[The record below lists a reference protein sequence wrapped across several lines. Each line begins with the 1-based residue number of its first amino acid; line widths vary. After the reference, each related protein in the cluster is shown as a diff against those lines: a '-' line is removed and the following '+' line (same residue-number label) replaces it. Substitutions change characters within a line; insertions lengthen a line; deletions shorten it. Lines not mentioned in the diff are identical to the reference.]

1 MVSALLAGSF
11 SLTAF
16 ANNHEIPYRT
26 QATLSDAFDVTANDL
41 GVNYIDP
48 DRWYQLEVGD
58 AQGTDMVLVQLRD
71 YETGRL
77 YLKAVPQA
85 LLNIANATSANPDN
99 PNPSLTSSLWRIKVE
114 KKDAGTFMYRFT
126 NKETGYQLTYNCADA
141 TEVELNDLNDGA
153 LQGGKATLPTGT
165 IKSDVDLW
173 RWYTTDRKTSGSFD
187 VAKLYT
193 FNHTRDKVI
202 GLALNNQN
210 EVVLV
215 DIPYEDLNS
224 TNDEEMVANYN
235 ILQLTV
241 RNAGAR
247 VLTAADINSMIDA
260 DGSWDPVN
268 GRTLPN
274 KGAADFVGVI
284 RDISNDLTSGEYIAE
299 TSLATGIDQ
308 STVYWGY
315 NILLNKKGT
324 SKYFMVATDETYE
337 NDKLPGEYAF
347 LKVLDADYQKLTTDN
362 VAAPAT
368 NTAEAIDPLKARYHW
383 KVTYYPTPDSLA
395 FEPLN
400 ASIIGNK
407 DKTDGTSWL
416 ETPLATKNLAL
427 DMYYNTINA
436 GVAHTSASGNQGV
449 ATATTNCNHTKGAFV
464 PVALTDANR
473 SPYGIDN
480 TEVLSVSTPMNTIAP
495 VQHVGKF
502 GKPVLTDIPASM
514 GVKIQF
520 KHLYTP
526 LKRATIENGLY
537 FITIQVDPKNK
548 TDYRKNGMNLVYN
561 MWGQLMY
568 DEQDDYQ
575 KYLDMP
581 ATQWVVKQDE
591 CNYDG
596 TGTPYVSIYNREYGD
611 QLNYP
616 AFYGQLYVEPGT
628 KNYYIIN
635 HKDYNNRSDVKG
647 KFADNLFSC
656 GDTIHFTNIKDIA
669 PAVLADTYVG
679 YKHFDPANLAYE
691 TWSVKYLDTPE
702 YGEPNT
708 DKYLNINL
716 TDKYLNIA
724 DTQSKDFEVE
734 AVREYAYGYTIAG
747 LAPLKRTAYVLKV
760 RDTNLIDNG
769 WLYVG
774 VQDDPNGN
782 PYYQMVHLKDV
793 DGKNIKL
800 AKFYFKADQ
809 VTVDDEPAYAL
820 IDITGWNAKTG
831 DLKENWITTL
841 EDLNA
846 ENVYDYALYSKRVYN
861 KNGFKWLEPRSK
873 TAKVSYQT
881 LDTDPM
887 TQVSAF
893 VFTNTERPLYMPI
906 GVDVTNGEMN
916 TTVNLFRKRG
926 NAEIGQA
933 IEHLFEDANNQ
944 SNVTDGS
951 YIKGFG
957 YLGITAEGINP
968 VTAPGEPKNTTALYV
983 DSVISSNPR
992 MPQYLF
998 MVDNKNVKDGRWC
1011 ITNQHGYFESMEQAD
1026 ALDKSHHVFYN
1037 GYIAGRVL
1045 VNLNDS
1051 VNAYKSINML
1061 EQAHKYAFRNYTRLG
1076 FVEGVHMYV
1085 TAANAATPNAF
1096 DLTSGEY
1103 LFILKNVTLKELTD
1117 QWGVIDPVLF
1127 KEAIQKGDIETRTLD
1142 GTHKNYAFSLRY
1154 TDDEHQD
1161 VLLESQGSEG
1171 NAEIGTFSEASWVQV
1186 MDGVPVLAQKENLNG
1201 DHTAIDGTSTLSQLV
1216 AQAQI
1221 FNLDATN
1228 EIATGIDPVEVS
1240 SVKISVA
1247 DGKVVI
1253 NGASGK
1259 KVSIYNVLGQPVAQT
1274 VATSDNAVI
1283 TVPAGLIVIS
1293 VEGEKSIKAVVE

>member
-1 MVSALLAGSF
+1 MVSTLLAGSF

-26 QATLSDAFDVTANDL
+26 QATLADAFDVTENDL

-48 DRWYQLEVGD
+48 DRWYQLEVSTPAEGD
-58 AQGTDMVLVQLRD
+58 AAKVLVQVRD

-77 YLKAVPQA
+77 YLKVVPQA
-85 LLNIANATSANPDN
+85 SLKLADATSENLDN
-99 PNPSLTSSLWRIKVE
+99 PNPSLTSSLWKIEVV
-114 KKDAGTFMYRFT
+114 KKDLGTFMYRFT
-126 NKETGYQLTYNCADA
+126 NKETGYQLTYNCAE
-141 TEVELNDLNDGA
+141 TNEVELSDLADGL
-153 LQGGKATLPTGT
+153 LQGAKATLPTDT
-165 IKSDVDLW
+165 IKSDVDMW
-173 RWYTTDRKTSGSFD
+173 RWYTTDRKTTGSFG

-193 FNHTRDKVI
+193 FNHTREKVI
-202 GLALNNQN
+202 GLALNNKN

-224 TNDEEMVANYN
+224 NDDQQMVANYN

-247 VLTAADINSMIDA
+247 VLTAADINTMIDA
-260 DGSWDPVN
+260 DGSWDPAT

-274 KGAADFVGVI
+274 KGAAEFKGVI
-284 RDISNDLTSGEYIAE
+284 NDLTSGEYVAE

-308 STVYWGY
+308 ATAYWGY

-347 LKVLDADYQKLTTDN
+347 LKVLDADYLKLTADN
-362 VAAPAT
+362 KSAAAT
-368 NTAEAIDPLKARYHW
+368 NVAEAIDPLKARYHW
-383 KVTYYPTPDSLA
+383 KVTYFPTPDSLA

-407 DKTDGTSWL
+407 DKTDEKSWL

-436 GVAHTSASGNQGV
+436 GVAHASASGNQGV
-449 ATATTNCNHTKGAFV
+449 ATATSNCNHTKGAFV

-473 SPYGIDN
+473 SQDGIDN
-480 TEVLSVSTPMNTIAP
+480 TEVLSVSTPMNTVAP
-495 VQHVGKF
+495 VQHTTKY
-502 GKPVLTDIPASM
+502 GKPVLTNKPASM

-520 KHLYTP
+520 NHKYTP
-526 LKRATIENGLY
+526 LKRATIADGLY
-537 FITIQVDPKNK
+537 FITIQVDPKNR
-548 TDYRKNGMNLVYN
+548 TDYRNNGMNLVYN
-561 MWGQLMY
+561 MWGQMMY
-568 DEQDDYQ
+568 DKEDDYQ

-581 ATQWVVKQDE
+581 ATQWVVKQDK
-591 CNYDG
+591 CDYDG
-596 TGTPYVSIYNREYGD
+596 TGTPYISIYNREYGN
-611 QLNYP
+611 QLKYP
-616 AFYGQLYVEPGT
+616 AFHGQLYVEEGT
-628 KNYYIIN
+628 NNYYIIN
-635 HKDYNNRSDVKG
+635 HRDYNIKSDIEG
-647 KFADNLFSC
+647 KFANNIFSC
-656 GDTIHFTNIKDIA
+656 GDTIRFTNIKDID
-669 PAVLADTYVG
+669 PNVLADSYVG
-679 YKHFDPANLAYE
+679 YKHFDPANLGYE

-702 YGEPNT
+702 YDEPNT
-708 DKYLNINL
+708 DKYLNVNL

-724 DTQSKDFEVE
+724 STQSQDFEIE
-734 AVREYAYGYTIAG
+734 AIQEYPYGYTIPG
-747 LAPLKRTAYVLKV
+747 LASLKRTVYVLKV
-760 RDTNLIDNG
+760 RDNNLIDNG

-774 VQDDPNGN
+774 IKDDPNGN

-793 DGKNIKL
+793 DGKNVKL

-809 VTVDDEPAYAL
+809 VTVDGEPAYAL
-820 IDITGWNAKTG
+820 VDITGWNAKTG
-831 DLKENWITTL
+831 DLKEGWITTL
-841 EDLNA
+841 DDLNA
-846 ENVYDYALYSKRVYN
+846 VNISDYALYGERAYKE
-861 KNGFKWLEPRSK
+861 NGFKWLEPRSK
-873 TAKVSYQT
+873 TTKVSYQT
-881 LDTDPM
+881 LNTGRM

-893 VFTNTERPLYMPI
+893 VFTKTDRPLYMPI

-916 TTVNLFRKRG
+916 TTINLFRKRG

-944 SNVTDGS
+944 SNVKDGS
-951 YIKGFG
+951 YVKGFG

-968 VTAPGEPKNTTALYV
+968 VSAKGEPKNTTALYV

-1011 ITNQHGYFESMEQAD
+1011 ITNQHGYFESVEEAD

-1076 FVEGVHMYV
+1076 FVEGVHMHV
-1085 TAANAATPNAF
+1085 TIANATTPNNAF
-1096 DLTSGEY
+1096 NLPAGEY
-1103 LFILKNVTLKELTD
+1103 LFILKNDVTLKKLTD
-1117 QWGVIDPVLF
+1117 KWGVIDPVLF
-1127 KEAIQKGDIETRTLD
+1127 KDAIQKGNIETCKLD
-1142 GTHKNYAFSLRY
+1142 GSHKNYAFSLRY
-1154 TDDEHQD
+1154 TDDSHTD

-1171 NAEIGTFSEASWVQV
+1171 NAKIGTFSEASWVQI

-1201 DHTAIDGTSTLSQLV
+1201 DHTAIDGTGTLSQLV

-1221 FNLDATN
+1221 FNLEATD
-1228 EIATGIDPVEVS
+1228 EIATGIDPIEVS

-1247 DGKVVI
+1247 DGKVII
-1253 NGASGK
+1253 NGAAGK
-1259 KVSIYNVLGQPVAQT
+1259 KVSIYNVLGQPVTQT
-1274 VATSDNAVI
+1274 IVTSDNATF
-1283 TVPAGLIVIS
+1283 TVPAGLVVIS